1 MGVFSHVSETG
12 PWYGLQRGHEREH
25 ALFHCRDADTTMKTK
40 TTFHEARHSGQ
51 SDVMG
56 CACSQLNL
64 EVESSYVED
73 GELNVLVSPKVSPD
87 EKTGNPEPRWTL
99 IADPQTRELLRVDFC
114 VATHEGFEYPQYTP
128 TNEQMALFKKF
139 AKECE

>member
-40 TTFHEARHSGQ
+40 TTYTEIRHSGHP
-51 SDVMG
+51 DVMG
-56 CACSQLNL
+56 CAYSQLNL
-64 EVESSYVED
+64 EIESSYVED

-87 EKTGNPEPRWTL
+87 EKPGDSEPRWTL
-99 IADPQTRELLRVDFC
+99 IANPETHKLLRVDFC
-114 VATHEGFEYPQYTP
+114 VAKEEGIEYPEYQPTP
-128 TNEQMALFKKF
+128 EQLELFRKF
-139 AKECE
+139 VRAA